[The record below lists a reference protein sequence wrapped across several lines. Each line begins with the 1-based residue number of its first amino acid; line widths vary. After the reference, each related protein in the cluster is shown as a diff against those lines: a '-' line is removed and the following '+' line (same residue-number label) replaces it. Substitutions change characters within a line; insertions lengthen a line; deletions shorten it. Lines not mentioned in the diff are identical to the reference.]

1 MLTRDEAEA
10 KLVEELPRLERG
22 IAALCRRHGVRGDDA
37 DDFASWAKLRLVE
50 DDYAML
56 RKFRGESA
64 LSTYLTVVVRMLHR
78 DWSVQQR
85 GRWRPSAEARRL
97 GTVAMRLEQ
106 LVHRDGMAL
115 AQAAERL
122 RTERVTDLS
131 DRALGGI
138 LRALPARA
146 PLRPQV
152 VDADVV
158 DTLPA
163 DAGADERVVREE
175 SELRR
180 RSADMALDGA
190 IEQLAAE
197 DRLIVRMRFWDGLS
211 LADVARALHVPQ
223 KPLYRR
229 MEKLLGQLRER
240 LSERGVSSEDVRELL
255 DDADARDPDE
265 DGRRTA

>member
-10 KLVEELPRLERG
+10 QFVQELPRLERV
-22 IAALCRRHGVRGDDA
+22 IASLCRRHGVRGDDA
-37 DDFASWAKLRLVE
+37 DDFASWVKLRLVE

-64 LSTYLTVVVRMLHR
+64 LSTFLTVVVRMLYR
-78 DWSVQQR
+78 DWTVQQR
-85 GRWRPSAEARRL
+85 GRWRPSAEAQRCGAL
-97 GTVAMRLEQ
+97 AIRLEQ
-106 LVHRDGMAL
+106 LVHRDGMTL

-122 RTERVTDLS
+122 RTERLTDLS
-131 DRALGGI
+131 DRALAGL
-138 LRALPARA
+138 LRALPPRA

-152 VDADVV
+152 MDANAV
-158 DTLPA
+158 DTMPGA
-163 DAGADERVVREE
+163 ASADEIVVREDAE
-175 SELRR
+175 RR
-180 RSADMALDGA
+180 RHSAEVALDGA
-190 IEQLAAE
+190 VRQLAPE

-229 MEKLLGQLRER
+229 LEKLLGQLRAR
-240 LSERGVSSEDVRELL
+240 LRERGVSGADVRELL
-255 DDADARDPDE
+255 DDIDVRDPDE